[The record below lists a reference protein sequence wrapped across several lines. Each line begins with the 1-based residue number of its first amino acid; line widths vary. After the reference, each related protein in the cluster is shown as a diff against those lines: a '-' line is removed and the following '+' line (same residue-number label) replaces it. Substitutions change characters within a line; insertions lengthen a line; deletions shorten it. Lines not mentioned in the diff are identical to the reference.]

1 MAWDRVGLLSDVTT
15 RVSAE
20 RVNIASVVT
29 TEQKDG
35 TCTLSLTIYV
45 TGTDQLSRLFSKL
58 EGVRGVI
65 RAVRDNGES
74 SSGERTKGAG
84 ADKKSPIGDK
94 VTTTS

>member
-1 MAWDRVGLLSDVTT
+1 VGLLSDVTT
-15 RVSAE
+15 RVSEE

-35 TCTLSLTIYV
+35 TCTLSLTLYT

-65 RAVRDNGES
+65 RAVRTNGE
-74 SSGERTKGAG
+74 ANV
-84 ADKKSPIGDK
+84 GDK
-94 VTTTS
+94 GRSHPIAHKPVSYKPVAHK